1 MYWQPMVTEKIK
13 KLQAL
18 QAQTAEL
25 SAAIDKERTLELAEL
40 PTRYGYDSLA
50 AFMKALK
57 VAATAGKR
65 GRGKGRKAKGP
76 KVAKAPAAKAGKR
89 KRARITDEV
98 KAAVKAAVE
107 AGKSGAAIAKEFG
120 ISAPSVQNI
129 KKEFGLVKARGAA
142 AAPTV

>member
-1 MYWQPMVTEKIK
+1 MVTENIK

-40 PTRYGYDSLA
+40 PSRYGYDSLPAFIKAVKA
-50 AFMKALK
+50 A
-57 VAATAGKR
+57 AASGKR
-65 GRGKGRKAKGP
+65 GRGKGRKAKTAG
-76 KVAKAPAAKAGKR
+76 KATAKAATAKGGKR

-98 KAAVKAAVE
+98 KAAVKAAVV
-107 AGKSGAAIAKEFG
+107 AGKSGSAIAKEFG

-129 KKEFGLVKARGAA
+129 KKEFGLVKTRGAA
-142 AAPTV
+142 APASV

>member
-1 MYWQPMVTEKIK
+1 MYWQSMVTEKIR

-57 VAATAGKR
+57 VAATAGK
-65 GRGKGRKAKGP
+65 RGKGRKAKGP

-129 KKEFGLVKARGAA
+129 KKEFGLVKTRGAA
-142 AAPTV
+142 PAPTV